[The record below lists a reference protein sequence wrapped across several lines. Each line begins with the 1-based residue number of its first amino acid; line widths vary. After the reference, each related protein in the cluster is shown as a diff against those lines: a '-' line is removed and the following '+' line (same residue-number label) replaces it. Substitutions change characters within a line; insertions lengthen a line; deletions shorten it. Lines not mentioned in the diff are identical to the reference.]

1 MVLARLRFLSCLLTV
16 LLAMPFP
23 AAAFDTPLSDTAV
36 REAYFLGQ
44 RRDDTLSRF
53 FEKYTKHL
61 PPPKSGPAIT
71 TITFLTPFALIA
83 QFSSRQGTYSAQQA
97 ELDHRNNGESVRI
110 VVQFA
115 YIGAANSVSDGYT
128 YRPNAFW
135 KDFEFRVLDKDRL
148 LKPVNSA
155 ADPIYSCS
163 EEGGCLLTGATL
175 TFDFLPE
182 SFTSD
187 TAVVRVI
194 PPEGDPLD
202 VQFDLSSLR

>member
-1 MVLARLRFLSCLLTV
+1 MSLTRLRYLSCLLAT
-16 LLAMPFP
+16 LIAAPYP

-44 RRDDTLSRF
+44 RRDDSLSRF

-71 TITFLTPFALIA
+71 TITFLTPFALIV
-83 QFSSRQGTYSAQQA
+83 QHSSRQGVYSAQQA
-97 ELDHRNNGESVRI
+97 EIDHRNQGESVRV

-115 YIGAANSVSDGYT
+115 YLDIANSASNGYT
-128 YRPNAFW
+128 YHPNAFW
-135 KDFEFRVLDKDRL
+135 KDFDFQILDKERPI
-148 LKPVNSA
+148 KPVDSSA
-155 ADPIYSCS
+155 EPIYSCS

-182 SFTSD
+182 DFTSD
-187 TAVVRVI
+187 TATVHVI
-194 PPEGDPLD
+194 PPNGDTMD
-202 VQFDLSSLR
+202 VQFDLSALR